1 MPRVQASFRDPSGY
15 VFDREGHLLRAIN
28 AEFRAV
34 WDELCQ
40 NGLMAKLTSERSLVR
55 TSLVADLLRAALTAE
70 HPGFESFLE
79 HERIEPITYP
89 YEWSASM
96 LADAG
101 IHTLDLQMRLLERSY
116 SLKDASAYNIQFV
129 EGRPVFIDVTSIEHP
144 LRLDL
149 WFALGQFQRMFL
161 YPLMLHR
168 CRGWDLRSYFL
179 PSLDGR
185 NLEQVRQSL
194 GRLALWRPSLLFD
207 VTLPLLL
214 ERREN
219 KRQAAHSRVAG
230 SDASPGRAD
239 GHSSE
244 APLAGPAG
252 AGPAQTAPTG
262 GSSQAQVFTLKRLR
276 GKVAKLAAALQPR
289 SEWTGYT
296 ETCTYD
302 QTAENAKKALV
313 REFLLAHRPGQVL
326 DLGCNQGDYSFIAAE
341 CGARVLAADSDPEV
355 IEQLYR
361 RLRQNPRPITPVV
374 LDLGNPSPAIGLRNE
389 ERTRFLDRA
398 QSDCL
403 LALALVHHLLVSA
416 NLPLEGIRDLFC
428 DLTRSHAV
436 VEFVPTHDP
445 MFQRLLKFRV
455 NLFEGLTLEAFH
467 TTFLQRF
474 EILRQA
480 AIPNS
485 PRTLFFLRKR

>member
-1 MPRVQASFRDPSGY
+1 
-15 VFDREGHLLRAIN
+15 
-28 AEFRAV
+28 
-34 WDELCQ
+34 
-40 NGLMAKLTSERSLVR
+40 
-55 TSLVADLLRAALTAE
+55 
-70 HPGFESFLE
+70 
-79 HERIEPITYP
+79 
-89 YEWSASM
+89 
-96 LADAG
+96 
-101 IHTLDLQMRLLERSY
+101 
-116 SLKDASAYNIQFV
+116 
-129 EGRPVFIDVTSIEHP
+129 
-144 LRLDL
+144 
-149 WFALGQFQRMFL
+149 MFL
-161 YPLMLHR
+161 FPLLLHR
-168 CRGWDLRSYFL
+168 YRGWDLRSYFL

-194 GRLALWRPSLLFD
+194 GRRALWRPSLLLD

-219 KRQAAHSRVAG
+219 KRQAAHPHMVGR
-230 SDASPGRAD
+230 DASPRRPNG
-239 GHSSE
+239 GSGEPSL
-244 APLAGPAG
+244 PGPAG
-252 AGPAQTAPTG
+252 ASPARPAPTG

-276 GKVAKLAAALQPR
+276 GKVAKLTAALQPR

-313 REFLLAHRPGQVL
+313 REFLLTRRPEQVL

-341 CGARVLAADSDPEV
+341 CGARVLAADSDPQV

-361 RLRQNPRPITPVV
+361 RLRQNPRPISPVV
-374 LDLGNPSPAIGLRNE
+374 QDLGNPSPAIGFRNE

-398 QSDCL
+398 QCDCL

-436 VEFVPTHDP
+436 VEFVPTNDP

-455 NLFEGLTLEAFH
+455 NLFEGLTLEAFRSV
-467 TTFLQRF
+467 FSQRF
-474 EILRQA
+474 EILEQA

>member
-1 MPRVQASFRDPSGY
+1 VSNRLEASFRDPSGY
-15 VFDREGHLLRAIN
+15 VFDRQGHIFRAIN
-28 AEFRAV
+28 AEFRSL
-34 WDELCQ
+34 WDGLCQ
-40 NGLMAKLTSERSLVR
+40 SGLVAKLTAERWFVP
-55 TSLVADLLRAALTAE
+55 TQVVAEPLKQALASE
-70 HPGFESFLE
+70 HPGFGSFLE

-101 IHTLDLQMRLLERSY
+101 ILTLDLQMRLLADGY

-129 EGRPVFIDVTSIEHP
+129 EGRPVFIDITSIERP
-144 LRLDL
+144 QRLDL

-161 YPLMLHR
+161 FPLLLHR
-168 CRGWDLRSYFL
+168 YRGWDLRSYFL

-185 NLEQVRQSL
+185 TLEQVRQNL
-194 GRLALWRPSLLFD
+194 GRVALWRPSLMLD
-207 VTLPLLL
+207 VTLPSLL

-219 KRQAAHSRVAG
+219 KRQPGASRARL
-230 SDASPGRAD
+230 ASA
-239 GHSSE
+239 
-244 APLAGPAG
+244 
-252 AGPAQTAPTG
+252 G
-262 GSSQAQVFTLKRLR
+262 GSSQAQLLNLKRLR
-276 GKVAKLAAALQPR
+276 GKVARLAAALKPR
-289 SEWTGYT
+289 SEWTSYT
-296 ETCTYD
+296 ETCSYD
-302 QTAENAKKALV
+302 AAAEKAKKQWV
-313 REFLLAHRPGQVL
+313 REFLCTHRPGQVV

-341 CGARVLAADSDPEV
+341 CGARVLAADSDPQV

-361 RLRQNPRPITPVV
+361 RLRQNPRAITPVV
-374 LDLGNPSPAIGLRNE
+374 ADLGNPSPAIGFRNA

-416 NLPLEGIRDLFC
+416 NLSLEAIRDLFC

-436 VEFVPTHDP
+436 VEFVPTDDP

-455 NLFEGLTLEAFH
+455 NLFEGLTLETFRSAFS
-467 TTFLQRF
+467 QRF
-474 EILRQA
+474 EILQEA

-485 PRTLFFLRKR
+485 PRTLLFLRKR